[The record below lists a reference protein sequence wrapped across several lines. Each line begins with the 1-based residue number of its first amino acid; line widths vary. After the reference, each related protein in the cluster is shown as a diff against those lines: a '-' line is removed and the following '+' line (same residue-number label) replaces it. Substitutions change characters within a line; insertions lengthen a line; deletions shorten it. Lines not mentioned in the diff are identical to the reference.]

1 MKVKC
6 LGFSITNENE
16 NINTADVF
24 AKFITSS
31 ERVHHG
37 TDQSRQILMKDD
49 GDFYSGLVL
58 TYRNQKKNCKSKIE
72 NGKFQLK
79 VEDLTGD
86 EKLVSFNFF
95 SLKKSNLKG
104 LFMYHYGSCPISG
117 LFNNLQT
124 MSNEHI
130 REQNKLEIE
139 QLGTKPKQKHIKAVN
154 KKYNKRLEFNI
165 LVTKKDVQSILSE
178 FKKINSAVFKL
189 NYMDFKGG
197 PMTAVEPF
205 AKTTDIVF
213 NIEPS
218 ERSKVGILSQ
228 RLADVYKN
236 VTQIAKA
243 KVIAVDHSNQE
254 RIVNF
259 MNCPTFFDEYDYDFI
274 AGHVDGLTNDNYTT
288 NAVLDIIKEQILNG
302 KNKNVFN

>member
-178 FKKINSAVFKL
+178 FNKINSVHECF
-189 NYMDFKGG
+189 MDIIDLLK
-197 PMTAVEPF
+197 
-205 AKTTDIVF
+205 K
-213 NIEPS
+213 S
-218 ERSKVGILSQ
+218 ILSFACSQ
-228 RLADVYKN
+228 KDKC
-236 VTQIAKA
+236 T
-243 KVIAVDHSNQE
+243 
-254 RIVNF
+254 
-259 MNCPTFFDEYDYDFI
+259 
-274 AGHVDGLTNDNYTT
+274 
-288 NAVLDIIKEQILNG
+288 ILNISKYIIG
-302 KNKNVFN
+302 EVILSPLIKFCFV